1 MIDEK
6 NGLVIVMTDILN
18 KEIWIEAENLYPV
31 DLFASPL
38 IFL

>member
-6 NGLVIVMTDILN
+6 NGLVIVTIDILT
-18 KEIWIEAENLYPV
+18 KEIWIEAENLYPI
-31 DLFASPL
+31 DLFASPF